1 MYVFS
6 KITFNTRK
14 NSKKKNMAILVRK
27 GSIICVETIRKIML
41 LFIEFKK
48 RLSAGLGA
56 FLYRK

>member
-27 GSIICVETIRKIML
+27 RFNYLRRNNKKNNVII
-41 LFIEFKK
+41 
-48 RLSAGLGA
+48 
-56 FLYRK
+56 Y